1 MKTDNDEIMKTRGYI
16 DNKNVK
22 QILCCSKSGFTLVEI
37 MVATVISLLIISSV
51 YAAFRSSLTA
61 YERNQT
67 KVIMLQKCRMAL
79 DRMARD
85 FNTLY
90 YEENDEELTILV
102 QDYADSETS
111 MDKDM
116 VSFVAIVNP
125 NITKYLQSQES
136 NTSNN
141 ASDNGDTTENTL
153 PSDLAR
159 VTYFIGQ
166 SPEDQ
171 NVQSLMRVE
180 VTNLDTQ
187 ELQDLLSEIQSTSPS
202 DEMQEMLRTS
212 ILVDNVGGFNVRYFD
227 GTDWVDTWD
236 MEEENGLP
244 KAVEL
249 TLTVTDPNNKE
260 KALTQAVVVYLPFSA
275 SQTQQTT
282 GSNQG
287 SAPTQ

>member
-1 MKTDNDEIMKTRGYI
+1 MKTRGYI
-16 DNKNVK
+16 DNGNVK
-22 QILCCSKSGFTLVEI
+22 QILRYSKSGFTLVEI

-85 FNTLY
+85 FNNLY
-90 YEENDEELTILV
+90 YEENDEELTVLV
-102 QDYADSETS
+102 QDYADGETS

-125 NITKYLQSQES
+125 KLTAYLQAQEA
-136 NTSNN
+136 NASNN
-141 ASDNGDTTENTL
+141 EDTTENTL

-159 VTYFIGQ
+159 VAYFIGQ
-166 SPEDQ
+166 SPENQ
-171 NVQSLMRVE
+171 NVQSLMRIE
-180 VTNLDTQ
+180 VTSLDTQ
-187 ELQDLLSEIQSTSPS
+187 ELQDLISEIQSTSPS
-202 DEMQEMLRTS
+202 EEMQEMLRTS
-212 ILVDNVGGFNVRYFD
+212 VLVDNVSGFNVRYFD

-236 MEEENGLP
+236 MEVDKVLP

-249 TLTVTDPNNKE
+249 TLTIADANNTE

-275 SQTQQTT
+275 SQTEQTAE
-282 GSNQG
+282 SNQG
-287 SAPTQ
+287 STPTQ

>member
-1 MKTDNDEIMKTRGYI
+1 MKPDNDEIMKTRGYI
-16 DNKNVK
+16 NNRNAK
-22 QILCCSKSGFTLVEI
+22 QILRYSKSGFTLVEI

-85 FNTLY
+85 FNNLY
-90 YEENDEELTILV
+90 YEENDEELTVLV
-102 QDYADSETS
+102 QDYTDAETS

-125 NITKYLQSQES
+125 KLTAYLQAQEA
-136 NTSNN
+136 NASNN
-141 ASDNGDTTENTL
+141 EDTTENTL

-159 VTYFIGQ
+159 VAYFIGQ
-166 SPEDQ
+166 NPENQ
-171 NVQSLMRVE
+171 NVQSLMRIE
-180 VTNLDTQ
+180 VTSLDTQ
-187 ELQDLLSEIQSTSPS
+187 ELQDLISEIQSTSPS
-202 DEMQEMLRTS
+202 DETQEMLRTS

-236 MEEENGLP
+236 MEQEKALP

-249 TLTVTDPNNKE
+249 TLTIADANNKE

-287 SAPTQ
+287 SMPTQ